1 MVIKFLGAARIHRPF
16 IQTSRVNRK
25 RNGRKRMK
33 LGRGVELFENF
44 FLVAAVLSSVAISVA
59 GVFFRYVIESSL
71 SWVEEMA
78 GFLLLII
85 ITVGIGAA
93 IHKGSH
99 LRVDMIIQFIP
110 RTKKNLNLIAQVFAL
125 GVMIVLCI
133 FAVEFVADLLLRDQR
148 TGSLYWLPLG
158 IPLLIMPIGYLTAV
172 YRAVQILFTLLKNGG
187 LNAEKVEPSNE

>member
-1 MVIKFLGAARIHRPF
+1 
-16 IQTSRVNRK
+16 
-25 RNGRKRMK
+25 MK
-33 LGRGVELFENF
+33 LERKVEWFENF
-44 FLVAAVLSSVAISVA
+44 FLVAAVLSSVAISVM

-110 RTKKNLNLIAQVFAL
+110 RTKKHLNLIAHVFAL
-125 GVMIVLCI
+125 GVMIVLFI
-133 FAVEFVADLLLRDQR
+133 FAVEFVVDLLSRDQR

-158 IPLLIMPIGYLTAV
+158 IPLLIMPVGYLTAV
-172 YRAVQILFTLLKNGG
+172 YRAIQILLASLKPGGEMGKNG
-187 LNAEKVEPSNE
+187 EPLKE

>member
-1 MVIKFLGAARIHRPF
+1 
-16 IQTSRVNRK
+16 
-25 RNGRKRMK
+25 MK

-44 FLVAAVLSSVAISVA
+44 FLVAAVLSSVAISVM

-78 GFLLLII
+78 GFLLLIV

-99 LRVDMIIQFIP
+99 LRVDMLIQFIP
-110 RTKKNLNLIAQVFAL
+110 RTKKNLNFIANVFAL
-125 GVMIVLCI
+125 GVMVVLCV
-133 FAVEFVADLLLRDQR
+133 FAVEFVADLLSRDQR

-158 IPLLIMPIGYLTAV
+158 IPLLIMPVGYLTAA
-172 YRAVQILFTLLKNGG
+172 YRAVQVLFASWKAGG
-187 LNAEKVEPSNE
+187 LNEKKAEPSRE